1 MIKQY
6 INAVL
11 RKYEVMVKQL
21 KRFETNLSNNLKWV
35 LDYYW
40 YLYYLY
46 KDIKEYVYFPPMWG
60 REAYGNR
67 NLRRRIISFCI

>member
-46 KDIKEYVYFPPMWG
+46 KDIKEYVYFPLCGGGKHMETEICG
-60 REAYGNR
+60 EE
-67 NLRRRIISFCI
+67 